1 MLLVA
6 LVLLVPAEVATAYAG
21 EDSQA
26 LGLGAYLTLTLVGYP
41 WAYGAMTVTLA
52 RSARSPLEPYGRT
65 VDRVPAL
72 VLLNFAAG
80 LAVGLALL
88 LLIVPGLLLGA
99 RWSAAGP
106 LVALERQGPFQALET
121 SNGLVRGRTWS
132 VVGAFVIVFLVSALV
147 SIPAVFATLS
157 ETTWISGLA
166 AAAFDVTLFLPLT
179 AFVYAVYRTARAG
192 Q

>member
-1 MLLVA
+1 MA

-21 EDSQA
+21 EDNQA
-26 LGLGAYLTLTLVGYP
+26 FGIGAYLVLTLVGYP
-41 WAYGAMTVTLA
+41 WAYGAMTATLA
-52 RSARSPLEPYGRT
+52 RGGRSPLEPYGRT
-65 VDRVPAL
+65 VDRLPAL
-72 VLLNFAAG
+72 VLVNFAAG
-80 LAVGLALL
+80 IAVGLALL

-106 LVALERQGPFQALET
+106 LIVLERQGPFEALET

-132 VVGAFVIVFLVSALV
+132 VVGALVVVFLVSALISV
-147 SIPAVFATLS
+147 PAVLATLS
-157 ETTWISGLA
+157 ETTLVSGLA

-192 Q
+192 